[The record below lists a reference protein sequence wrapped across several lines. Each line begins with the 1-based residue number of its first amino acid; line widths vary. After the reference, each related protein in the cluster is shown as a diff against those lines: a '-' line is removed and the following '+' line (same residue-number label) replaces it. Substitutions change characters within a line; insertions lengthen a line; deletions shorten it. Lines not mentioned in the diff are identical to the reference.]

1 MVSVHFDDVRG
12 RHLLIA
18 LSGGADS
25 VALTLLLK
33 AAAEDCDLKLTA
45 AHLNHMI
52 RGAAADADA
61 AYCRELCDRLG
72 IPLLYEA
79 IDVPSL
85 SCHRGL
91 ESVAREIRHDFLRRC
106 MLQCNADYIA
116 LAHHMNDQ
124 AETVLMH
131 LLRGAGTD
139 GVCGMR
145 RLNGVLYRPL
155 LDVPKSDLTAY
166 LRERDVPWCED
177 ATNAETDTVRNVLR
191 LEVIPNLEICYPGA
205 VRAIARFAA
214 HAQTDRD
221 CLDAETEK
229 FLARCRDTGAY
240 GCRIRTDGVPY
251 EAILRRAIRNI
262 VGRDLDA
269 AKLDELIALCNKK
282 RGRTEVSS
290 TLLAEKTPSALY
302 FLPRPCKVFP
312 AVPFNPGG
320 TTLLDGICRIE
331 ASEGGRI
338 VPNDPTDETLDA
350 SVLEGAFL
358 RTRRDGDHFH
368 PLGAPGDR
376 LLSDYLTDRHIDRP
390 LRDVLPLLAVGN
402 RVLWVCGI
410 GIAEEAKVTNNT
422 RRTLRLKLYN
432 IKNESEDRL
441 HGKGYC

>member
-1 MVSVHFDDVRG
+1 MVSVHFDDVRC

-33 AAAEDCDLKLTA
+33 DAAEDCDLTLTA

-61 AYCRELCDRLG
+61 AYCRELCDHLG
-72 IPLLYEA
+72 IPLLCEA

-85 SCHRGL
+85 ARHRGL
-91 ESVAREIRHDFLRRC
+91 ESVAREVRHDFLRRC
-106 MLQCNADYIA
+106 MNACGADCIA

-131 LLRGAGTD
+131 LLRGSGTD

-145 RLNGVLYRPL
+145 RLSGVLYRPL
-155 LDVPKSDLTAY
+155 LDVPKSDLTGY
-166 LRERDVPWCED
+166 LRTRNVPWCED

-191 LEVIPNLEICYPGA
+191 LEVIPKLESCYPAA

-221 CLDAETEK
+221 CLDSETEK

-240 GCRIRTDGVPY
+240 GCRIRLGDVPH
-251 EAILRRAIRNI
+251 EAILRRAIRSI

-269 AKLDELIALCNKK
+269 AKLDELIALCKAK
-282 RGRTEVSS
+282 RGKAEISRD
-290 TLLAEKTPSALY
+290 LLAEKTPSALY

-312 AVPFNPGG
+312 AVSFNPRG
-320 TTLLDGICRIE
+320 TTVLEGICRIE
-331 ASEGGRI
+331 SEEGGRI
-338 VPNDPTDETLDA
+338 VPDDPTQELLDA
-350 SVLEGAFL
+350 SALDGALL
-358 RTRRDGDHFH
+358 RTRRDGDRFR
-368 PLGAPGDR
+368 PLGSPGDR

-402 RVLWVCGI
+402 RVLWVCGM
-410 GIAEEAKVTNNT
+410 GIAEEAKVTDST
-422 RRTLRLKLYN
+422 RHRLQVKL
-432 IKNESEDRL
+432 DT
-441 HGKGYC
+441 GYELLVQW